1 MIILIYD
8 LDLFFLIEF
17 DNNNNNYYF
26 YLYIDSVNVS
36 WTRNPSFALG
46 WLSGQSGF
54 KTMIITIFIF
64 KLILLTY
71 DPDLTLGWP
80 RVRS

>member
-1 MIILIYD
+1 MIILIY
-8 LDLFFLIEF
+8 FFLIEF
-17 DNNNNNYYF
+17 ENNNNYYF
-26 YLYIDSVNVS
+26 YSYIDSVNVS

-64 KLILLTY
+64 KLILLTC